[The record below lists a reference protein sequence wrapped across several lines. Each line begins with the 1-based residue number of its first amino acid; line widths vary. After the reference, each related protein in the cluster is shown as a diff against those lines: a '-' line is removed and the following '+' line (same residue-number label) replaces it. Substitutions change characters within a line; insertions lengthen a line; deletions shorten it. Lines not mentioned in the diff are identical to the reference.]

1 MTTNVRDLI
10 RIVLNDAEEEL
21 RADKVHDRVTNNGID
36 ISERRIKEALR
47 DMHEEGEL
55 SRTPENDG
63 TRGRPAYRYHRN
75 SDDDS
80 GSGNIAVRSVRVRGE
95 FDPQEDE
102 NLPEGVYWDVVDEQ
116 LDSSETVKKVKQIA
130 PEIADEDPVELL
142 TKMAEWTVSQLEE
155 YGNELIKKLR
165 EGNTGLVRA
174 LRSEYEDLADW
185 ADYYFHRFYRLPS
198 RDDPRPTA
206 LYMPDVEEYIHAGK
220 NSDDEEAPSPTI
232 DVGKVKT
239 HLSDRVFG
247 DTLIDTV
254 KINDQVT
261 DTVGTDAS
269 VSTVS
274 LPSPSRLAPETTFDL
289 FVGAA
294 ALEQENRRFND
305 FDFNPRSIRDFRH
318 REAFKDGLLISEHT
332 LPLSEGERVKAQRAA
347 MDLRQYRQCHRVID
361 DEADWQPYGN
371 FDEEL
376 SDYSG
381 PDVMFM
387 DGRLTPLVHLL
398 SEFIKPDLYGELV
411 RREIREFAKLAD
423 YADDDNWQTDTVFAG
438 VVKRPGISWLAPI
451 VFWYMQTHSEDI
463 AEFDISNVYRP
474 PLSDVVLP
482 HILFAG
488 LSEAEGEPDDDC
500 VYTTAR
506 VLRRYS
512 DNSIPKYDLPPVDVD
527 DNPID
532 ITERSGWMKY
542 FEKVQQRRANRG
554 QETIEIDN
562 FEHFGFAELCANVG
576 TLMCYAGPPNLYQQQ
591 SPDAARLP
599 RMEVLVNPPVDASN
613 KLQQAISLFAKT
625 TTEDREH
632 AAEDFSTM
640 NDLPVIVPS
649 VITQSD
655 DAAKIASERMREE
668 VSRNIQRLVSALSE

>member
-1 MTTNVRDLI
+1 MTSNTRDLI
-10 RIVLNDAEEEL
+10 RIVLSDAAEGL
-21 RADKVHDRVTNNGID
+21 PADEVHDRVTNNGAN
-36 ISERRIKEALR
+36 ISERRIKEVLR
-47 DMHEEGEL
+47 DMHKEGEL
-55 SRTPENDG
+55 SRAPENDG
-63 TRGRPAYRYHRN
+63 TRGRPAYRYRQD
-75 SDDDS
+75 SDGDG
-80 GSGNIAVRSVRVRGE
+80 GSGNVAVRSVHVRGE

-102 NLPEGVYWDVVDEQ
+102 DLPEGVYWDVVDEQ
-116 LDSSETVKKVKQIA
+116 LDSSQIVENVKRIST
-130 PEIADEDPVELL
+130 EIADEDPVDLL
-142 TKMAEWTVSQLEE
+142 TEMAEWTISRLEE
-155 YGNELIKKLR
+155 YGDELIKKLR

-185 ADYYFHRFYRLPS
+185 ADYYFHRFYRLPG
-198 RDDPRPTA
+198 RDDHQPTA
-206 LYMPDVEEYIHAGK
+206 LHIPNVEEYIDAGK
-220 NSDDEEAPSPTI
+220 NTDEESPSPAI
-232 DVGKVKT
+232 DVEKVKT

-254 KINDQVT
+254 KIKDEVT
-261 DTVGTDAS
+261 DAVGTDAS

-294 ALEQENRRFND
+294 ALEQENRRFHD

-318 REAFKDGLLISEHT
+318 REAFRDGLLISEKT

-361 DEADWQPYGN
+361 DDTDWQPYGN
-371 FDEEL
+371 FDDEL

-423 YADDDNWQTDTVFAG
+423 YADDDDWQTDTVFAG

-451 VFWYMQTHSEDI
+451 VFWYMQTHSEDV

-488 LSEAEGEPDDDC
+488 LSEAEGAPDDDE

-512 DNSIPKYDLPPVDVD
+512 DNSIPKYDLPPVDAD

-532 ITERSGWMKY
+532 ITERSSWMKY
-542 FEKVQQRRANRG
+542 FENVQQRRANRG
-554 QETIEIDN
+554 QETIE
-562 FEHFGFAELCANVG
+562 FEDFERFGFAELCANVG

-599 RMEVLVNPPVDASN
+599 RMEVLVNPPTDASD
-613 KLQQAISLFAKT
+613 KLQQAISLFVKT

-655 DAAKIASERMREE
+655 EAAKIASDRMREE